1 MSDDHKASPKE
12 AEEVEHKPAPAAAA
26 PLSAEE
32 EEAKKAPWWK
42 KLSVVVPAVTGLL
55 VALTPLVVLLMP
67 AQHKSETPKAEPTPI
82 FLMQPVQAATPVP
95 TAPPRRNN
103 RPYLATVSTP
113 AGLYMRS
120 GPNEKTNPI
129 IKLEQGAQVKVSNC
143 RTTVYIGEV
152 EGQWCQASFK
162 DPEGNSHRGW
172 MFNAF
177 LIEDSDEA

>member
-1 MSDDHKASPKE
+1 MSDDHKSSPKE
-12 AEEVEHKPAPAAAA
+12 AEEEVERAAA
-26 PLSAEE
+26 PESAEE
-32 EEAKKAPWWK
+32 EEARATPWWK
-42 KLSVVVPAVTGLL
+42 KLSVVIPTITGLL

-67 AQHKSETPKAEPTPI
+67 AQHKPETPKAEPTPI
-82 FLMQPVQAATPVP
+82 ILMQPAFAATPVP

-120 GPNEKTNPI
+120 GPNEKTNQI

-143 RTTVYIGEV
+143 RTTVYIGQV
-152 EGQWCQASFK
+152 EGQWCQASYK
-162 DPEGNSHRGW
+162 DAEGNSHRGW

-177 LIEDSDEA
+177 LIEDGDSE